1 MKLVSNKNLITVALL
16 FLGVS
21 FLVVPPA
28 KANTCTWTKVTKTSL
43 STFMPAG
50 SVVNPNT
57 VDNFVCPSSTIAGN
71 SCYGDKPIA
80 EEGYG
85 YLCCCSILSPT
96 PIREPKFTNP
106 SDTWQVKIPGLERLS
121 EVDCSN
127 GVCKIP
133 WISEYSFGLYSFGLN
148 IASILAVL
156 ILMAAGVIW
165 IVSGGDQGKIA
176 TAKNM
181 IMGSVTG
188 LILLVGANL
197 ILSFINPDLVKL
209 KSLEIAYIEPL
220 NPLPDTDVGEL
231 GEIAQAANPYQEAC
245 AASRKGDYSLCLAL
259 DETQPAGLVTT
270 KAINGS
276 TVFIEQ
282 SVLSAYLSAMEC
294 VKEKNKGD
302 FPFGI
307 NNAWRSPKI
316 QVELRLL
323 YEQGKGEKAAPP
335 CCSNH
340 GSGQAIDI
348 NYFEGKMSWAYNEKS
363 GLREC
368 MNANGLYANTLGE
381 PWHWS
386 PTGN

>member
-1 MKLVSNKNLITVALL
+1 MKLISNKNLIAVTLL
-16 FLGVS
+16 FLGIS
-21 FLVVPPA
+21 FFIALPA
-28 KANTCTWTKVTKTSL
+28 QADVCVWTRAERISGTPGAV
-43 STFMPAG
+43 G
-50 SVVNPNT
+50 SVITPGSN
-57 VDNFVCPSSTIAGN
+57 DRFVCPGN
-71 SCYGDKPIA
+71 TVNGTACVGDKPT
-80 EEGYG
+80 EGAYT
-85 YLCCCSILSPT
+85 YLCCCTKEQAPL
-96 PIREPKFTNP
+96 REPKFTNP
-106 SDTWQVKIPGLERLS
+106 SDTWQVEIPGLERLS

-133 WISEYSFGLYSFGLN
+133 WISEYSFGLYSFALN

-181 IMGSVTG
+181 ITGSVTG
-188 LILLVGANL
+188 LILLVSANL

-220 NPLPDTDVGEL
+220 EINPDTDVTEL
-231 GEIAQAANPYQEAC
+231 GEAAQAANPYQDAC
-245 AASRKGDYSLCLAL
+245 AASKKGDYSLCMAL
-259 DETQPAGLVTT
+259 GETQPAGLTTT

-294 VKEKNKGD
+294 VKEKNGGNL
-302 FPFGI
+302 PFGI
-307 NNAWRSPKI
+307 NNAWRSPKR
-316 QVELRLL
+316 QVELRLK
-323 YEQGKGEKAAPP
+323 YEQEGGSKAALP

-348 NYFEGKMSWAYNEKS
+348 NYLKGKMSWAYNEDS
-363 GLREC
+363 GLKEC
-368 MNANGLYANTLGE
+368 MNANGLYANILSE

-386 PTGN
+386 PTGK